1 MNSPSLIEFL
11 LQRAPDLWAK
21 TLEHLLLT
29 GVSTGIAVI
38 FGVPLGIL
46 IARRAVLRGAVLGIA
61 GVVQTIPSLALL
73 AFFLPLLG
81 IGLAPAIAALILY
94 ALLPIVRNTFT
105 GLNGI
110 SPAIIEA
117 AHGMGFTDRQR
128 LWMVEIPLAVPVI
141 IAGIRTSTVICVG
154 VATLSAFIGA
164 GGLGDF
170 IVRGL
175 ALNNSRLI
183 LLGAVPAAILALVLD
198 YAIGT
203 AERML
208 QPGSSGKGLEN

>member
-21 TLEHLLLT
+21 ALEHLLLT
-29 GVSTGIAVI
+29 GVSVGIAVI

-46 IARRAVLRGAVLGIA
+46 IARRAGLRGAVLGIA

-128 LWMVEIPLAVPVI
+128 LWMVEIPVAAPVI
-141 IAGIRTSTVICVG
+141 IAGIRTATVICVG

-208 QPGSSGKGLEN
+208 QPGTPGKGLEN

>member
-1 MNSPSLIEFL
+1 MNSGLLEFL
-11 LQRAPDLWAK
+11 TQKAPDLWMK
-21 TLEHLLLT
+21 TVEHLVLT
-29 GVSTGIAVI
+29 GISIGVAVI
-38 FGVPLGIL
+38 IGIPLGIL
-46 IARRAVLRGAVLGIA
+46 ILRKVFLRSFVLGVA
-61 GVVQTIPSLALL
+61 GIVQTIPSLALL
-73 AFFLPLLG
+73 AFFLPVLG
-81 IGLAPAIAALILY
+81 IGKAPAIASLILY

-110 SPAIIEA
+110 PPSIIEA
-117 AHGMGFTDRQR
+117 AHGMGFTGRQR

-154 VATLSAFIGA
+154 IATLSAFIGA

-183 LLGAVPAAILALVLD
+183 LLGAVPAAVLALVLD
-198 YAIGT
+198 YLIGRIERRLRPEGS
-203 AERML
+203 AE
-208 QPGSSGKGLEN
+208 GGTS

>member
-117 AHGMGFTDRQR
+117 AQGMGFTDRQR

-175 ALNNSRLI
+175 ALNNTRLI
-183 LLGAVPAAILALVLD
+183 LLGAVPAAVLALVLD
-198 YAIGT
+198 YAIGA

-208 QPGSSGKGLEN
+208 QPGISGKGREN